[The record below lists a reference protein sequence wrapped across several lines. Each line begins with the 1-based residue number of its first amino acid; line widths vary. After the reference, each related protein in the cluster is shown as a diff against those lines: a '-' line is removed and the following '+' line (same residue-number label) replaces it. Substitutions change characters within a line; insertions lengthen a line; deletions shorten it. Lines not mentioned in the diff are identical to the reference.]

1 MPQLLHS
8 KQLREERASLVEANS
23 KLLDQLAEIADEAR
37 KTELEKEWDKRDA
50 DVVRLTAAIDRAERQ
65 ETHERDLERPL
76 HERRS
81 GRTPPVPSSEDEE
94 REHAERYKRIFWRSL
109 AIPPWELPPED
120 RAILQRGYRKLEGP
134 FADVDGGG
142 GGIERRD
149 GLVAGTPGAGGY
161 TVPQGF
167 FAELQQNMLAYG
179 GVRPFAR
186 ILTTG
191 SGNTLPIPTV
201 DDTSNEAAI
210 VSEGGSL
217 TSPQDPT
224 FGQIS
229 LTAYMYRSLVLV
241 SLELLQDSAFDLE
254 TFIRGIIEER
264 FARGTNRHFTTGNG
278 TTQPDG
284 FITNASSG
292 YTAAASNA
300 IAYNDLV
307 ELEHS
312 IDPAYRSQGCTWQ
325 MHDSTLKLVKE
336 LKDSQGRP
344 LWLPGL
350 AVREPD
356 TILGYRYGINQH
368 MASAEASAKT
378 IAFGNFQKFL
388 IRDVSTMLIIRANE
402 LHIANGMIG
411 FYAFSRHDSDTL
423 DAGTD
428 PIKYLTM
435 PSP

>member
-1 MPQLLHS
+1 MPQLLKS
-8 KQLREERASLVEANS
+8 KELRAQRASLVEENR
-23 KLLDQLAEIADEAR
+23 KVLDRISATEDQAR
-37 KTELEKEWDKRDA
+37 RKELEAEWDKRDA
-50 DVVRLTAAIDRAERQ
+50 EIEVLTAEIERAEKQ
-65 ETHERDLERPL
+65 ERYERDLEQPV

-81 GRTPPVPSSEDEE
+81 GRMAPASAPASEEE
-94 REHAERYKRIFWRSL
+94 RAAAAAEYRRAFWRSL
-109 AIPPWELPPED
+109 SAQPWDVSPRD
-120 RAILQRGYRKLEGP
+120 REILARGYTRIEGGP
-134 FADVDGGG
+134 VIDLG
-142 GGIERRD
+142 ERRD
-149 GLVAGTPGAGGY
+149 GMSTTNAAGGY

-167 FAELQQNMLAYG
+167 FAELQRNMLAFG

-186 ILTTG
+186 ILTTD

-210 VSEGGSL
+210 VSEGAAL

-229 LTAYMYRSLVLV
+229 LGAFMYRTLCLV

-254 TFIRGIIEER
+254 AFVRDIVAER
-264 FARGTNRHFTTGNG
+264 VARGTNRHFTTGNG
-278 TTQPDG
+278 STQPDG

-292 YTAAASNA
+292 YTAATSSA
-300 IAYNDLV
+300 IAYNDLI

-312 IDPAYRSQGCTWQ
+312 IDPAYRAQGTCTWQ
-325 MHDSTLKLVKE
+325 MHDSTLKLIKQLV
-336 LKDSQGRP
+336 DSQSRP

-368 MASAEASAKT
+368 MAEAEASAKT
-378 IAFGNFQKFL
+378 IAFGNFQKFI
-388 IRDVSTMLIIRANE
+388 IRDVRAMMIVRANE
-402 LHIANGMIG
+402 LHIGNGQVG
-411 FYAFSRHDSDTL
+411 FYVFSRHDSDTL

-428 PIKYLTM
+428 PIKYLTH